1 MHVARQC
8 AQPTEPHYTAR
19 EDLIGLTMGSER
31 IEASSALPKTRS
43 LRRRRT
49 MMETPIA
56 STMIS
61 STAPP
66 TAQPTAIA
74 TVWLL
79 EAPLSLTADAR
90 ARPAMTSFAELS
102 VLTQ

>member
-1 MHVARQC
+1 MG
-8 AQPTEPHYTAR
+8 R
-19 EDLIGLTMGSER
+19 ERS
-31 IEASSALPKTRS
+31 EASSALPRPRS

-49 MMETPIA
+49 TTEMPIA
-56 STMIS
+56 NTMRS

-66 TAQPTAIA
+66 TALPTAIA

-79 EAPLSLTADAR
+79 EAPMSLTAAAR

-102 VLTQ
+102 VGTQ